1 MSKFKAGDIALI
13 IGANVLTQ
21 NIGKVVE
28 LSAFVED
35 GDLYVGPDAELYRH
49 SDIGC
54 WIVRGE
60 GVIFRTDKELREGF
74 GICEERHLM
83 PLPKDQAPEQQ
94 KAKGVEA

>member
-1 MSKFKAGDIALI
+1 MSKFKAGDIAMI

-35 GDLYVGPDAELYRH
+35 GDLYVGPGAELCRH

-54 WIVRGE
+54 WVVRGE
-60 GVIFRTDKELREGF
+60 GLFFRTDKEVREGF
-74 GICEERHLM
+74 SICEERHLM
-83 PLPKDQAPEQQ
+83 PLPKEQTPEQQ